1 MKSRM
6 FFNNIEIVSIQRQGR
21 VNCVTLA
28 NGEKVK
34 RTELV
39 NPYFSIECCECK
51 KQKYINCYHGIDKK
65 IYFCQ
70 SCSKLGERNG
80 FFGKTHTEEY
90 KQKRSQDRKG
100 KWKAWNKGIKMP
112 EEWCKRLSEKR
123 KREAWKVTGPRNP
136 FYGKTHT
143 EKTKQFLSKKT
154 KQRYKSLTE
163 EEKQIRRQKQSESQK
178 ILMAKD
184 PIKYSEQK
192 RKAALCAA
200 ISPKKYKR
208 NKIETIVENKLKEF
222 NLVPEY
228 GVVLGYN
235 QYDFGFKK
243 ERILLEVQGDY
254 WHGNPLLFNEEG
266 TDGKKKLNNTQKLKK
281 QKDIEKYNFAI
292 ENGFKIYY
300 LWEKDILNKN
310 FKVLEEIK
318 NEIQAS

>member
-1 MKSRM
+1 MESRM
-6 FFNNIEIVSIQRQGR
+6 FFNNIEIVSIQRQGKINW
-21 VNCVTLA
+21 VSLA
-28 NGEKVK
+28 NGKKVK
-34 RTELV
+34 RTELIS
-39 NPYFSIECCECK
+39 PYFSIECCECK

-80 FFGKTHTEEY
+80 FFGKKHTEEY

-112 EEWCKRLSEKR
+112 EEWYKRLSEKR
-123 KREAWKVTGPRNP
+123 KKEAWKVTGPRNP

-143 EKTKQFLSKKT
+143 EKTKQILSQKS
-154 KQRYKSLTE
+154 KQRYNNLTE
-163 EEKQIRRQKQSESQK
+163 EEKQIRRQKQSQYQK

-200 ISPKKYKR
+200 ISPKKYIR
-208 NKIETIVENKLKEF
+208 NKIETIVENKLKEL
-222 NLVPEY
+222 NLLPEY
-228 GVVLGYN
+228 GVVLGYK

-266 TDGKKKLNNTQKLKK
+266 TDGKKKLNNTQKLKRE
-281 QKDIEKYNFAI
+281 KDIEKYNFAI

-300 LWEKDILNKN
+300 IWERDILNNN
-310 FKVLEEIK
+310 FKVLEEINK
-318 NEIQAS
+318 HII